1 MNMNTLLNED
11 NEGYSWEGDYEQTWL
26 EHGRAV
32 FLCYLNS
39 IRYSLYKGKKYK
51 RMRRA
56 PFAQPLTIS
65 PTDHVRGKCS
75 KNNPISDCPWLDF
88 GVYYF
93 VKRSDGIKIKY

>member
-1 MNMNTLLNED
+1 
-11 NEGYSWEGDYEQTWL
+11 
-26 EHGRAV
+26 
-32 FLCYLNS
+32 
-39 IRYSLYKGKKYK
+39 
-51 RMRRA
+51 MRRA

-93 VKRSDGIKIKY
+93 VKSPDGKKNKVLMTLYIVDETHVCCNR